1 MLAQYRRLWVI
12 EESFRTIKHGL
23 AVRPIYHFKPE
34 RIQAH
39 IGLCY
44 LAFAL
49 TRHAQQR
56 IKLAQQAMSVERIRA
71 ALQGVQ
77 ASILEHTKT
86 KAKYR
91 MPSAFAQDA
100 ARIYKAFGLTRALSP
115 SIDMG

>member
-1 MLAQYRRLWVI
+1 MI
-12 EESFRTIKHGL
+12 EESFRTLKHSL
-23 AVRPIYHFKPE
+23 AVRPIYNFKPQ

-71 ALQGVQ
+71 TRHGVQ
-77 ASILEHTKT
+77 ASILKYKKT
-86 KAKYR
+86 AAKYR
-91 MPSAFAQDA
+91 LPSAFSHDA
-100 ARIYKAFGLTRALSP
+100 SRVYAAFGLKRQLNASVDLS
-115 SIDMG
+115 

>member
-1 MLAQYRRLWVI
+1 MGCAGSDPRCSPTFPSVGA
-12 EESFRTIKHGL
+12 ETDFAGPT
-23 AVRPIYHFKPE
+23 
-34 RIQAH
+34 IQAH

-44 LAFAL
+44 LPFAL

-71 ALQGVQ
+71 ALHGVQ

-91 MPSAFAQDA
+91 MPSSFTHEAG
-100 ARIYKAFGLTRALSP
+100 RIYKAFGLTRELSP
-115 SIDMG
+115 SIDLG